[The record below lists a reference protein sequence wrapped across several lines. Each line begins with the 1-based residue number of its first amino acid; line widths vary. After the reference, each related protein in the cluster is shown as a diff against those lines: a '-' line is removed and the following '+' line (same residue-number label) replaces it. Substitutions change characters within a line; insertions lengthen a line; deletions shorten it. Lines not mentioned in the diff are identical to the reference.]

1 MKKVPATTMDVVEPI
16 LVIMMS
22 TIDGDESD
30 EDAFSSL
37 VLPFK
42 DDVDIETISD
52 NNGAVCSLDICSCDW
67 LIRCGSKKNSVV
79 VVVVD
84 ERNAC
89 TVAVGKNAVMKDK
102 ITAIDVSV
110 GTIPW
115 INPMVGR
122 SLPRPVPSF
131 KRLPPCHSQ
140 TDKLC

>member
-22 TIDGDESD
+22 TIDDDESD

-42 DDVDIETISD
+42 DVVDIETISG
-52 NNGAVCSLDICSCDW
+52 NNGAVCSLAICFCDW
-67 LIRCGSKKNSVV
+67 LLRCGSQS
-79 VVVVD
+79 
-84 ERNAC
+84 AC
-89 TVAVGKNAVMKDK
+89 TVAVGKNAGKKDK

-140 TDKLC
+140 TDKLCYFLAGNR